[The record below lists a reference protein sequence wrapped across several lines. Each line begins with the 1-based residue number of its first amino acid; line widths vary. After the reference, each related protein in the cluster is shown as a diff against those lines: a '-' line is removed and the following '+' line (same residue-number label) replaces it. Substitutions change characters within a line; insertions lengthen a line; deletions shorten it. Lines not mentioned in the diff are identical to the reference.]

1 MRNIKLTIKF
11 IGTNYHGW
19 QIQEN
24 GITIQE
30 TLTKAVCKVCNDTAI
45 KLIGCGRTDSGVH
58 ALKYTVSF
66 KTFSNIA
73 AERLPL
79 ALNTLLPI
87 DIVCI
92 SAEDV
97 SEAFDASR
105 SSVRKTY
112 TYFIHNSQIADPFLF
127 PYTHS
132 VKGFLDVDKMKAAAN
147 YFIGTHDFIGFA
159 ATGFSV
165 KTTER
170 TIFNLDV
177 VKKDDIISISVTG
190 DGFLYNM
197 VRIIVGTLIEVG
209 FSRILPEEISGII
222 SSKKRVLAGPT
233 APAKGLFLTEVYY

>member
-19 QIQEN
+19 QIQNN

-30 TLTKAVCKVCNDTAI
+30 TLTKAVCEICNEADI
-45 KLIGCGRTDSGVH
+45 KLVGCGRTDAGVH

-66 KTFSNIA
+66 KTFSNIPSG
-73 AERLPL
+73 RLPL
-79 ALNTLLPI
+79 ALNTLLPD

-97 SEAFDASR
+97 SENFDASR
-105 SSVRKTY
+105 CAKKKTY
-112 TYFIHNSQIADPFLF
+112 TYFIHNSRISDPFLF

-132 VKGFLDVDKMKAAAN
+132 VKGLLDVDMMKAAADF
-147 YFIGTHDFIGFA
+147 FIGTHDFVGFA
-159 ATGFSV
+159 AAGFSV
-165 KTTER
+165 KTTVR
-170 TIFNLDV
+170 TIFSLDV
-177 VKKDDIISISVTG
+177 EKKDDIISISVTG

-197 VRIIVGTLIEVG
+197 VRIIAGTLIEVG
-209 FSRILPEEISGII
+209 FGRISPDEVSKII
-222 SSKKRVLAGPT
+222 KSKKRELAGPT